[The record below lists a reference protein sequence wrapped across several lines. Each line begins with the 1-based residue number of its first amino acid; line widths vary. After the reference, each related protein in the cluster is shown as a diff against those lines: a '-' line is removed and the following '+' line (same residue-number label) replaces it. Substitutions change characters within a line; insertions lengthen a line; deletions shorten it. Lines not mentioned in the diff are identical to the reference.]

1 MKRNLLTVALLCLFF
16 LFSISVSSQTQGVLS
31 LDKAIKIATDSS
43 LTAFKAKNLYL
54 SGYWQYR
61 TFKAKRL
68 PSITLDTSPFG
79 YSRNIVKRY
88 DSENNVDVY
97 KSQQNL
103 NSSASITLSQNVD
116 LTGGTFYVDSYL
128 SYIQNYGVSQ
138 YKQYSSVPFRMG
150 YSQSLFGFNSFK
162 WDKRIEPLHYERVN
176 KELVYNLEAISE
188 QTAEYFFDLALN
200 QAIHRLSKQN
210 LANNDTLYR
219 IGQER
224 YKIGSISQPDLLTLK
239 LNLINSQNDLSDA
252 EISQKSSSFKLLSY
266 LRLDKGSII
275 ELELP
280 SKPLGILIPI
290 DKALE
295 KVRINNPTF
304 LEQKENVLTAQKT
317 FEKAQKENRF
327 SASMSASI
335 GFNQVANSLPDTYK
349 RLLRQ
354 DVVSVSLTVPIL
366 DWGVSKGKVNT
377 ARSDLNVIKIS
388 AKEAEQSLEQEV
400 LMAVNEFNDRQSRIK
415 LAEEA
420 REISLEGYDKTRQL
434 FLIGKTNVDALNQ
447 AVSRRIQAEISYVTS
462 LKSYWLC
469 YYKIRLL
476 TLYDFA
482 TDTTIS
488 AQYEQTE
495 GF

>member
-1 MKRNLLTVALLCLFF
+1 MKRNLLTVALLCPFF
-16 LFSISVSSQTQGVLS
+16 LFSLSANSQTQAVLS

-61 TFKAKRL
+61 TFKAGRL
-68 PSITLDTSPFG
+68 PSVTLGASPFG
-79 YSRNIVKRY
+79 YCRNIVKRY
-88 DSENNVDVY
+88 DSQNNVDVY

-116 LTGGTFYVDSYL
+116 LTGGTFFVDSYL

-138 YKQYSSVPFRMG
+138 YKQYSSVPFRLG

-162 WDKRIEPLHYERVN
+162 WDKRIEPLRYERVK
-176 KELVYNLEAISE
+176 KELTYNLETISE
-188 QTAEYFFDLALN
+188 QTAQYFFDLALN
-200 QAIHRLSKQN
+200 QAIHHLSKQN

-224 YKIGSISQPDLLTLK
+224 YKVGSISQPDLLTLK
-239 LNLINSQNDLSDA
+239 LNLINSQNELRDA
-252 EISQKSSSFKLLSY
+252 EISHKSSTFKLTAY
-266 LRLDKGSII
+266 LHIDKGSRF

-280 SKPLGILIPI
+280 SKPLTIFIPV
-290 DKALE
+290 DQALKKAKE
-295 KVRINNPTF
+295 NNPTY
-304 LEQKENVLTAQKT
+304 LVQKENVLTAQKAY
-317 FEKAQKENRF
+317 EKAQKENRF

-335 GFNQVANSLPDTYK
+335 GFNQIANSLPDTYK

-377 ARSDLNVIKIS
+377 ARSDMNVSKIS
-388 AKEAEQSLEQEV
+388 AKETEQSLEQEV
-400 LMAVNEFNDRQSRIK
+400 LLAVEEFNDRQSRIGSE
-415 LAEEA
+415 EEA
-420 REISLEGYDKTRQL
+420 KQIAQQAYEKTRQL
-434 FLIGKTNVDALNQ
+434 FLIGKTNVDAINQ
-447 AVSRRIQAEISYVTS
+447 AQSRQIEAEINYVTS
-462 LKSYWLC
+462 LKNYWLC
-469 YYKIRLL
+469 YYKIRRL

-488 AQYEQTE
+488 TQYEQAE
-495 GF
+495 EF